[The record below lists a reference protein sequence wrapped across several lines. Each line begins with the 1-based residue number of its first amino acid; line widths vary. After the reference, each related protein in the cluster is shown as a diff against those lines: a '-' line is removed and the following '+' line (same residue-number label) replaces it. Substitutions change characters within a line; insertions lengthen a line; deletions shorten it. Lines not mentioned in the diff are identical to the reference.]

1 MAYDLMDLRRRI
13 IASQPNDITREG
25 SIVSFGTNIARPMQ
39 VTCTLSP
46 VQSGSGDPY
55 PPGGGKNKLD
65 DSGLLR
71 GYYDTTGRFTSNNNY
86 ISYKVSL
93 PAGTYTFSTDL
104 ANCFIPRYLIDDVQT
119 PASVTTQKITF
130 TLNADGEFKITIRN
144 TSTTSIASVTP
155 HSQIESGFTDTAYS
169 TYSNIRPIY
178 GWTGCDVTGAG
189 VNLWDKTSGNVLN
202 MSIVNANV
210 LSNSGNAK
218 TVYIPCKSNTTYT
231 VSKNAGL
238 RFTVAYIKTEPANN
252 VPVYGRIV
260 DNSGVTSL
268 TITTGDN
275 AKYLVAYIFNSTY
288 DTGTAQ
294 DMIDSVQIE
303 KGSTASTYSA
313 YTGTTIPIVWQTT
326 AGTVYGGTM
335 TLNRDGSVTVVA
347 THKRVDLGSLSWTKV
362 SNRSRGYATVSD
374 METTGSAE
382 KYDIICDSYKSAT
395 WDDNVCA
402 ICHFNA
408 IIRISNPAF
417 ADMTGTQIGTA
428 LDGVYA
434 VYPLATPLTYTLS
447 ASVLNSLAGQNNVW
461 ADAGDVS
468 VKAWGF

>member
-1 MAYDLMDLRRRI
+1 MAFYLTNMSRRRI

-39 VTCTLSP
+39 VTCALTP
-46 VQSGSGDPY
+46 VQSGSGDPS
-55 PPGGGKNKLD
+55 P
-65 DSGLLR
+65 
-71 GYYDTTGRFTSNNNY
+71 
-86 ISYKVSL
+86 
-93 PAGTYTFSTDL
+93 
-104 ANCFIPRYLIDDVQT
+104 
-119 PASVTTQKITF
+119 
-130 TLNADGEFKITIRN
+130 
-144 TSTTSIASVTP
+144 
-155 HSQIESGFTDTAYS
+155 
-169 TYSNIRPIY
+169 SNIRPIT